1 ALHMDSR
8 KQELLE
14 ARFQGS
20 SAGSASLPAANSA
33 SAAATAATA
42 APITSGVGRNGAF
55 SQSSSQSSSVNPDA
69 SLSNPPPQPPQSTAA
84 AVTTSAPPVAS
95 LANSNSQS
103 LQEAAGTTATVSTA
117 TAARTPGKPR
127 KRRAPDGG
135 VGGGS
140 GSGGGGG
147 SSVSTAGGIRRI
159 DEFYSANKPLVSLP
173 PPPPP
178 PLSAP
183 TGVSKAAQLLTQ
195 SAQQQQQAGST
206 NNSEEDNNSN
216 SGSRSSDG
224 GLLSSG
230 NTGGGSAKRPPGKR
244 KKLQQQQQQTPA
256 TTASS
261 AASANLSKPT
271 ISGADNEK
279 LSPPQ
284 QLPQVGS
291 SSPTPMLVDYR
302 NNSGSDSC
310 SQHDAAAA
318 LLYNQLQQQSSSA
331 AVQQEQSLG
340 GSSSQLQTG
349 AATGQQQQQSE
360 QLTALLKAREQL
372 ERQVANQH
380 KLIETLR
387 ENQER
392 GREVLRAL
400 LAEKSRQE
408 RRAVRDRCR
417 ENRLRLGQFQIVRHG
432 SDLLDKWFDG
442 FAFEEAHRRRQEIEH
457 GKERIEKERRL
468 WMKRKPAAGGTTT
481 KSASSRSTSSA
492 GKHSEVDADEFFTQL
507 EIYDI
512 QRQALVKDEKDL
524 RDEVEKLDR
533 ERNVHIREMKRIQNE
548 DSSRFKGNQELH
560 DRYMLLSLLGKGGFS
575 EVHKAYD
582 MTEHRF
588 VACKIHQLSP
598 SWPKE
603 KKDNYIRHAV
613 REIEIHK
620 TLQHPRIVKVYDV
633 FDIDSDCFCT
643 VLEYSKGCDLDF
655 YLKQNK
661 SLPEREA
668 RNVICQVVSALK
680 YLNQRRPPVI
690 HYDLKPGNILLGEGD
705 SVADIKLTDFGLS
718 KVMTEDKFQAD
729 SGMDLTS
736 QGAGTYWYL
745 PPECFETGPEAPKIS
760 SKVDVW
766 SVGVIF
772 YQCLY
777 GQKPFG
783 NNMTQADIL
792 RNHTILK
799 ALKIDFPQSTPG
811 NCKVSEPAKNFIR
824 RCVTYDKRL
833 RPDVFQLAEDEY
845 LKSKAQ
851 LKFDTTTAAYSPAE
865 VGSGGGGSGGSS
877 AWGLMPPPGPV

>member
-1 ALHMDSR
+1 
-8 KQELLE
+8 
-14 ARFQGS
+14 
-20 SAGSASLPAANSA
+20 
-33 SAAATAATA
+33 
-42 APITSGVGRNGAF
+42 
-55 SQSSSQSSSVNPDA
+55 
-69 SLSNPPPQPPQSTAA
+69 
-84 AVTTSAPPVAS
+84 
-95 LANSNSQS
+95 S

-183 TGVSKAAQLLTQ
+183 TAAASRQHQQLRRR
-195 SAQQQQQAGST
+195 QQQQQWKPKQRRWPVKLGQH
-206 NNSEEDNNSN
+206 
-216 SGSRSSDG
+216 R
-224 GLLSSG
+224 
-230 NTGGGSAKRPPGKR
+230 RRKR
-244 KKLQQQQQQTPA
+244 KTTSGQAKETSA
-256 TTASS
+256 T
-261 AASANLSKPT
+261 
-271 ISGADNEK
+271 
-279 LSPPQ
+279 
-284 QLPQVGS
+284 
-291 SSPTPMLVDYR
+291 
-302 NNSGSDSC
+302 
-310 SQHDAAAA
+310 AAAD
-318 LLYNQLQQQSSSA
+318 
-331 AVQQEQSLG
+331 
-340 GSSSQLQTG
+340 TG
-349 AATGQQQQQSE
+349 
-360 QLTALLKAREQL
+360 
-372 ERQVANQH
+372 NH
-380 KLIETLR
+380 CF
-387 ENQER
+387 NQER

>member
-1 ALHMDSR
+1 
-8 KQELLE
+8 
-14 ARFQGS
+14 
-20 SAGSASLPAANSA
+20 
-33 SAAATAATA
+33 
-42 APITSGVGRNGAF
+42 
-55 SQSSSQSSSVNPDA
+55 
-69 SLSNPPPQPPQSTAA
+69 
-84 AVTTSAPPVAS
+84 
-95 LANSNSQS
+95 
-103 LQEAAGTTATVSTA
+103 
-117 TAARTPGKPR
+117 
-127 KRRAPDGG
+127 
-135 VGGGS
+135 
-140 GSGGGGG
+140 
-147 SSVSTAGGIRRI
+147 
-159 DEFYSANKPLVSLP
+159 
-173 PPPPP
+173 
-178 PLSAP
+178 
-183 TGVSKAAQLLTQ
+183 
-195 SAQQQQQAGST
+195 
-206 NNSEEDNNSN
+206 
-216 SGSRSSDG
+216 
-224 GLLSSG
+224 
-230 NTGGGSAKRPPGKR
+230 
-244 KKLQQQQQQTPA
+244 
-256 TTASS
+256 
-261 AASANLSKPT
+261 
-271 ISGADNEK
+271 
-279 LSPPQ
+279 
-284 QLPQVGS
+284 
-291 SSPTPMLVDYR
+291 MLVDYR

-340 GSSSQLQTG
+340 GSSSQLQAG

-360 QLTALLKAREQL
+360 QLAALLKAREQL

-533 ERNVHIREMKRIQNE
+533 ERN
-548 DSSRFKGNQELH
+548 
-560 DRYMLLSLLGKGGFS
+560 
-575 EVHKAYD
+575 VHKAYD

-824 RCVTYDKRL
+824 RCVTYDKRQ

-851 LKFDTTTAAYSPAE
+851 LKFDTTTAAYSPAG
-865 VGSGGGGSGGSS
+865 VGSGSGSGGSS